1 MKVSLYIAKRYLIS
15 KSSRNAINIMS
26 RVASVGVVI
35 ATAALFVV
43 LAGFSGLKDFSLS
56 FTSIADP
63 DLKILPKTGKSFVWS
78 EADEEKLKSIYGI
91 SAFSHIIE
99 EKVLIEVDEKSLVVN
114 LKGVDNQY
122 LNVIP
127 IKDQIIK
134 GLWVSKEGTDIV
146 SGIGVSNILAFG
158 VFDFLKPINIYVP
171 KPGVGQGLTLKSYYN
186 STLAYNVGLFAISQE
201 IDDKYIFSHLKLAR
215 KLLNYKDNEF
225 SSIELGINNADDES
239 KIKKLIEQSFPN
251 RFEVKNR
258 TELNSALHKML
269 NSENLVV
276 YLICTLV
283 VIMALF
289 NISGALI
296 MMILD
301 KKSSLETLYNY
312 GMSLKEI
319 KKIFFYQ
326 GFLMTVYSTLIGLTI
341 GFILVGIQLVFEPLM
356 INSTFAYPMNITVLN
371 TIIVCV
377 TILSL
382 GFLASKIASYR
393 IKKSLFR

>member
-1 MKVSLYIAKRYLIS
+1 
-15 KSSRNAINIMS
+15 MS
-26 RVASVGVVI
+26 RVASTGVII
-35 ATAALFVV
+35 ATTALFVV
-43 LAGFSGLKDFSLS
+43 LAMFSGLKDFSLS

-63 DLKILPKTGKSFVWS
+63 DLKVFPKKGKSFLWS
-78 EADEEKLKSIYGI
+78 EEDEEKLKHIYGI
-91 SAFSHIIE
+91 DAFSAVIE
-99 EKVLIEVDEKSLVVN
+99 EKVLIEVDEKTLVVN
-114 LKGVDNQY
+114 LKGVDNDY

-127 IKDQIIK
+127 LEDQIIK
-134 GLWVSKEGTDIV
+134 GLWISKEHTDII
-146 SGIGVSNILAFG
+146 SGIGVSNRLAFG

-171 KPGVGQGLTLKSYYN
+171 KPGVGQGISIKSYYN
-186 STLAYNVGLFAISQE
+186 STLAYNVGLFAVSQD
-201 IDDKYIFSHLKLAR
+201 IDEKYIFSHIKLAR
-215 KLLNYKDNEF
+215 NLLNFKDNEF
-225 SSIELGINNADDES
+225 SFIELKLKNPDDEVA
-239 KIKKLIEQSFPN
+239 IKKLIETNFPD

-312 GMSLKEI
+312 GLPLKEI

-326 GFLMTVYSTLIGLTI
+326 GFLMTVYSLLIGLTI
-341 GFILVGIQLVFEPLM
+341 GFILVGVQLIYEPLM
-356 INSTFAYPMNITVLN
+356 INSTFPYPVNITVLN
-371 TIIVCV
+371 TLIVCV
-377 TILSL
+377 TILTL

-393 IKKSLFR
+393 IKKSLFS

>member
-1 MKVSLYIAKRYLIS
+1 MKVSLYIAKRYLFS

-26 RVASVGVVI
+26 RVASAGVII

-56 FTSIADP
+56 FTSMADP
-63 DLKILPKTGKSFVWS
+63 DLKLFPKTGKTFLWS
-78 EADEEKLKSIYGI
+78 ADDEQKLKQIDGI
-91 SAFSHIIE
+91 SAYSHIIE
-99 EKVLIEVDEKSLVVN
+99 EKVLIEVKEKTLVVN

-134 GLWVSKEGTDIV
+134 GLWMSKEDTDII
-146 SGIGVSNILAFG
+146 SGIGVSNILGFG

-171 KPGVGQGLTLKSYYN
+171 KAGVGQGISLNSYYN
-186 STLAYNVGLFAISQE
+186 STLAYNVGLFAISQ
-201 IDDKYIFSHLKLAR
+201 DLDNKYIFSHINLAK
-215 KLLNYKDNEF
+215 KLLNYKENELSF
-225 SSIELGINNADDES
+225 IELKLKVADNES
-239 KIKKLIEQSFPN
+239 KIKTLIEQNFPN
-251 RFEVKNR
+251 RFKVKNR

-283 VIMALF
+283 AIMALF

-296 MMILD
+296 MMVLD
-301 KKSSLETLYNY
+301 KKSSLKTLYNY
-312 GMSLKEI
+312 GMMLKDI

-326 GFLMTVYSTLIGLTI
+326 GCLMTIYSALIGLGI
-341 GFILVGIQLVFEPLM
+341 GFLLVGIQIIFEPLM
-356 INSTFAYPMNITVLN
+356 INSSFAYPMNITFLN
-371 TIIVCV
+371 TLIVCL
-377 TILSL
+377 TILIL